1 MTTDTVNLIQTLGF
15 PVVSAAAVGG
25 CGYRVVFYVLRDMS
39 AEIKNQ
45 YEITIKL
52 IDATNNVRK
61 EICNEE
67 KRLAEIREQHRNF
80 QHLLDSDS
88 SRPRV
93 HKSTGNKR
101 N

>member
-1 MTTDTVNLIQTLGF
+1 MTTDTVNLLQTLGF
-15 PVVSAAAVGG
+15 PVCCAAAVGWF
-25 CGYRVVFYVLRDMS
+25 GYRVVFYVLRDL
-39 AEIKNQ
+39 AGEIKNQ

-61 EICNEE
+61 EICNVE

-80 QHLLDSDS
+80 QHLLDRDGSG
-88 SRPRV
+88 PRV
-93 HKSTGNKR
+93 PKSSGNKR

>member
-1 MTTDTVNLIQTLGF
+1 VGTDTVNLIQTLGF
-15 PVVSAAAVGG
+15 PVVSAAAVGWF
-25 CGYRVVFYVLRDMS
+25 GYRVVFYVLRDMS

-61 EICNEE
+61 EICSVE

-80 QHLLDSDS
+80 QHLLDRDGSG
-88 SRPRV
+88 PRV
-93 HKSTGNKR
+93 HKSSGNKR
-101 N
+101 G